1 MKLKYCFEDVNMGD
15 EIISVPVGDD
25 ARVIHGVLKMNDTG
39 KEIVDLLKE
48 ETTEEKIVEQMLSK
62 HTYDSEKMSSVVKNI
77 IETLK
82 NAGLLTEE

>member
-1 MKLKYCFEDVNMGD
+1 MKVKCAFESVNMGD

-48 ETTEEKIVEQMLSK
+48 ETTEERIVERMLSK
-62 HTYDSEKMSSVVKNI
+62 HTYDSEKMILAVKSI